1 MKSDLRQTEISKPWS
16 NYVTLYS
23 FLKKFHQQKYY
34 HPIQWVTT
42 LHMITLNVA
51 IMKKCKQYSVHQRSL
66 AVFVGISL
74 IISLWWKG
82 TILECQLLA
91 TLTKPL
97 QTIDTSKLSKQL
109 QAHETTRSSRNLFKI
124 TKLLQ
129 IHETLFTKLFKLPNL
144 SENTKLSK
152 LMKLLQAHETSW
164 NL

>member
-1 MKSDLRQTEISKPWS
+1 M
-16 NYVTLYS
+16 TLYS
-23 FLKKFHQQKYY
+23 FKKKFHQQKYY

-51 IMKKCKQYSVHQRSL
+51 IIKKCKQYSVHQRSL

-97 QTIDTSKLSKQL
+97 QTIDTSKLSKLL
-109 QAHETTRSSRNLFKI
+109 QAHETTRSSRNLSKI
-124 TKLLQ
+124 TSLHKFTKPYSQNSSNSQTFPKTQNSPNSWNYYKLTKP
-129 IHETLFTKLFKLPNL
+129 HETYKPLKTY
-144 SENTKLSK
+144 
-152 LMKLLQAHETSW
+152 
-164 NL
+164 